1 MSGGQGAGKSTI
13 TKILKFI
20 LQFNYGLELCVLS
33 IDDFYKTRKER
44 LKMSKRNHKLFMT
57 RGVPGT
63 HDINLI
69 SKTFANLKKKRFK
82 TVTIP
87 KFDKAI
93 DDRLKKS
100 KWTKIKKQPNI
111 IIFEGWCVG
120 ARSQKKKSS

>member
-1 MSGGQGAGKSTI
+1 
-13 TKILKFI
+13 
-20 LQFNYGLELCVLS
+20 
-33 IDDFYKTRKER
+33 
-44 LKMSKRNHKLFMT
+44 MSKRNHKLFMT

-69 SKTFANLKKKRFK
+69 SKTFANLKKRFK

-100 KWTKIKKQPNI
+100 KWTKIKKTTKYNYI
-111 IIFEGWCVG
+111 
-120 ARSQKKKSS
+120 